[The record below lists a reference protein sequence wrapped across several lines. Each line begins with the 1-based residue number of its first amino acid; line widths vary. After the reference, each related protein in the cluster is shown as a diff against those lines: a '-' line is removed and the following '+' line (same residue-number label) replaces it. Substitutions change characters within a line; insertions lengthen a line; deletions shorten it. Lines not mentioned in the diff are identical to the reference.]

1 MTSIVLSES
10 PDLLWL
16 LKPAGLSVFPL
27 HNAPEKDC
35 LLHRLL
41 EERRDQENDFPERFK
56 GGLLHRLD
64 ISTSGIVLAVKT
76 PEALLRFR
84 GLFTEKALLKTYRF
98 ISDRRVPWESN
109 QVSASIAHD
118 KRRKKRMVV
127 QRSPSTP
134 HRGKWYPAQTH
145 FRRIGETLW
154 EATMRSG
161 VMHQIRVH
169 AAFVGLPLAGDPIYG
184 GGSLMQAPEGVQF
197 ALHHARI
204 EGPGLESITAP
215 TPEWWPT

>member
-10 PDLLWL
+10 QDLLWL
-16 LKPAGLSVFPL
+16 LKPAGLSVFPR
-27 HNAPEKDC
+27 HNAPETDC

-41 EERRDQENDFPERFK
+41 RERSEQKSDFPDRFE

-76 PEALLRFR
+76 PEALPRFR
-84 GLFTEKALLKTYRF
+84 SLFTEKALLKTYRF
-98 ISDRRVPWESN
+98 ISHRSVPWDSN
-109 QVSASIAHD
+109 QVSAAIAHD
-118 KRRKKRMVV
+118 KRRKRRMVV

-134 HRGKWYPAQTH
+134 HRGKWYPAQTQ
-145 FRRIGETLW
+145 FRRVGETLW

-184 GGSLMQAPEGVQF
+184 GGPLREAPEGVQF

-204 EGPGLESITAP
+204 EGPGLTPVTANL
-215 TPEWWPT
+215 PEWWPA